1 VDNTKDIL
9 YPIGTLVRV
18 NKLNTPSGVVDV
30 SGDSLI
36 GYVTEYYRASY
47 TPRIYYVV
55 KLFSSL
61 SEHSVFE
68 WYLSPVSEST

>member
-1 VDNTKDIL
+1 VDNRKDIL

-18 NKLNTPSGVVDV
+18 NKLNTPSGVIDV

-36 GYVTEYYRASY
+36 GYVTSY
-47 TPRIYYVV
+47 WKINHTHYIV
-55 KLFSSL
+55 KLFGNL

-68 WYLSPVSEST
+68 WYLSPVTGTE

>member
-30 SGDSLI
+30 SEGSLI
-36 GYVTEYYRASY
+36 GYVTEYYEATW
-47 TPRIYYVV
+47 TPHMYYIV
-55 KLFSSL
+55 KLFSNL
-61 SEHSVFE
+61 SKHSVFE
-68 WYLSPVSEST
+68 WYLSPVTEIE